1 MIRQLSSVLLSLF
14 VVVHVC
20 DGQLKTNPASM
31 RQFLTAYNSQAAAV
45 NNKAVKISWNY
56 YTNITN
62 ENLQKMVIY
71 QLLITTNLHTVKPVL
86 RGHDLWD
93 K

>member
-20 DGQLKTNPASM
+20 DGKLIADPTLM
-31 RQFLTAYNSQAAAV
+31 RQFLASYNNQAAAV

-71 QLLITTNLHTVKPVL
+71 QLLITTNLYTVKPVL
-86 RGHDLWD
+86 RGHLWD

>member
-86 RGHDLWD
+86 SGHLWD

>member
-20 DGQLKTNPASM
+20 DGKLITDPTLMK
-31 RQFLTAYNSQAAAV
+31 QFLASYNNQAAAV
-45 NNKAVKISWNY
+45 NNKAVKISWIY

-71 QLLITTNLHTVKPVL
+71 QLLITTNLYTVKPVL
-86 RGHDLWD
+86 RGHLWD